1 MSNFQNQGKPSECDR
16 DILIDFLMAKGYV
29 GEMKMR
35 SDYIELSN
43 KKSFIRIPQQ
53 KVLTYAMILDVLQN
67 AELSY
72 SEFEE
77 HLKSIRRMGEM
88 IDLGLSTPPI
98 S

>member
-43 KKSFIRIPQQ
+43 KCVPICTMSNLYLRC
-53 KVLTYAMILDVLQN
+53 KVKMLITSTAFQVLV
-67 AELSY
+67 
-72 SEFEE
+72 
-77 HLKSIRRMGEM
+77 
-88 IDLGLSTPPI
+88 
-98 S
+98 

>member
-43 KKSFIRIPQQ
+43 KK
-53 KVLTYAMILDVLQN
+53 
-67 AELSY
+67 
-72 SEFEE
+72 
-77 HLKSIRRMGEM
+77 
-88 IDLGLSTPPI
+88 
-98 S
+98 

>member
-1 MSNFQNQGKPSECDR
+1 MSNFQNQEKPSECNR

-77 HLKSIRRMGEM
+77 HLNSIQRIGEM

-98 S
+98 P

>member
-53 KVLTYAMILDVLQN
+53 KVLRDYEQN
-67 AELSY
+67 
-72 SEFEE
+72 
-77 HLKSIRRMGEM
+77 KSI
-88 IDLGLSTPPI
+88 
-98 S
+98 

>member
-35 SDYIELSN
+35 SDDIELSN

-77 HLKSIRRMGEM
+77 HLNSISRFKSM
-88 IDLGLSTPPI
+88 IDLGIVTRRK
-98 S
+98 